1 MHIFPE
7 SGFDQSVT
15 TPVLLGVLV
24 AWFFTESY
32 GWVFAGLVVP
42 GYLAAL
48 FLVHPRSA
56 LIDIVEA
63 VITYGIARLLGE
75 QLARSGLTSRVFG
88 RERFLLILLVSVLVR
103 LGFEGVVLAQT
114 VGYAHWAFSTG
125 LVVVPLAANACWKTG
140 LWRGI
145 VQNGV
150 PTAIVYLLLR
160 YVLLAHTNLSLA
172 GFHLAT
178 ENVAASFL
186 ASPKAYMLLLTGAL
200 IAAIANLRYGWDFN
214 GILIPALL
222 ALVAMNPVKLAA
234 TFAEVLVLLGVVT
247 LLLRTTPLG
256 RWNIEGPRRPTL
268 FFTVD
273 YGLRFVFATFVG
285 RSLPGADVVELMGFG
300 YLLPTLLAVK
310 VTQRGSTPLVLLPT
324 LTVSCVA
331 FVSSSLIGF
340 AAMALDDAPYADRE
354 PVTRR
359 LARAP
364 NQPLAAALW
373 LSALARPSA
382 THGAVLSDSR
392 LPRLMQALL
401 DDPATQPPPH
411 LEAQRLDG
419 GVVLLRERFQS
430 LPLRVG
436 EPAVLAAPTPPSA
449 ARVVLLVPTPLAAPE
464 TAALAGRLLEQHAAD
479 AVVVAGV
486 EERESRST
494 SLSAAQGAARG
505 LADRFRGLLR
515 QRGLVIALQR
525 SGVGEAAVRL
535 TAGSEHD
542 ARAAIFLRALRAQLG
557 GLPKLPGSPA
567 RGEDI
572 AVSVPLER
580 INDWLPAAAPTDT
593 QPSTLETAAMFDD
606 AGAATSRATLEDSLA
621 LQRLV
626 LAPLLDRGAPPVPLS
641 LTRAAAGALGYRLVG
656 PSRLADGDEA
666 LELLAG
672 AAPKPITLIVR
683 ARAASGLVLAVP
695 QAQRGALRQLGVQL
709 GAALRADAMLFGF
722 QPGAGVLA
730 NQALS
735 EALALATHAAAGAT
749 PSVVLLRELDDVAKL
764 TSDSALAT
772 WGGTDADRL
781 ALSVESALQ
790 ALELHATRGALDVGS
805 REDAG
810 RGVFGDAA
818 LVTLSVGPH
827 ALRSRADAAELAARF
842 PSLTVID
849 DACGPIALQLARAL
863 PSAADDAPE
872 ALLESARRAVVERSI
887 VASRALEQALATT
900 ASRAALARSVTGAYL
915 VVAGRTRHGLLLG
928 AFPLAELGD
937 RGEFS
942 VRAAGSLDA
951 CAALLSLGG
960 ACRIAGT
967 P

>member
-56 LIDIVEA
+56 VIDIVEA
-63 VITYGIARLLGE
+63 VITYAIARLLGE
-75 QLARSGLTSRVFG
+75 HLARSGLTSRVFG

-140 LWRGI
+140 LRRGV

-150 PTAIVYLLLR
+150 PTVIVYLLLR

-186 ASPKAYMLLLTGAL
+186 ASPKAYILVLTGAL
-200 IAAIANLRYGWDFN
+200 IAAVANLRYGWDYN

-222 ALVAMNPVKLAA
+222 ALVVMNPVKLAA

-247 LLLRTTPLG
+247 VLLRTTPLG

-268 FFTVD
+268 FFTID
-273 YGLRFVFATFVG
+273 YGLRFAFATFVG

-310 VTQRGSTPLVLLPT
+310 VSQRGSAPLVLLPT

-331 FVSSSLIGF
+331 FALSSLVGF
-340 AAMALDDAPYADRE
+340 AAMALDDTPYANRE
-354 PVTRR
+354 PVTRQ
-359 LARAP
+359 LGSAP
-364 NQPLAAALW
+364 NKPQAAALW
-373 LSALARPSA
+373 LSALARPNARRGSML
-382 THGAVLSDSR
+382 GDSR
-392 LPRLMQALL
+392 LPRLTQALL
-401 DDPATQPPPH
+401 DDPTARLPQY

-430 LPLRVG
+430 LELRVG
-436 EPAVLAAPTPPSA
+436 EPAVLAAPAPPSA
-449 ARVVLLVPTPLAAPE
+449 ARVVVLVPTPLAAPE
-464 TAALAGRLLEQHAAD
+464 TAALAGRLIEQHAAD
-479 AVVVAGV
+479 AVVIAGI
-486 EERESRST
+486 EERESRPT
-494 SLSAAQGAARG
+494 SANAAEGAARG
-505 LADRFRGLLR
+505 LADRFQGLIR
-515 QRGLVIALQR
+515 RRGLVIALQR
-525 SGVGEAAVRL
+525 SGAAVAGVRI
-535 TAGSEHD
+535 TAAVQHD
-542 ARAAIFLRALRAQLG
+542 ARAASFLRALRGQVG
-557 GLPKLPGSPA
+557 DLPLLPGSPG

-580 INDWLPAAAPTDT
+580 VAGWLPAAAGPAT
-593 QPSTLETAAMFDD
+593 QPSSLESAVMFDD
-606 AGAATSRATLEDSLA
+606 AGAATSHATLEESLV

-626 LAPLLDRGAPPVPLS
+626 LAPLLDRGADSVPLS
-641 LTRAAAGALGYRLVG
+641 LTRAAASTLGYVLVG

-666 LELLAG
+666 LELRAG
-672 AAPKPITLIVR
+672 ADPKPITLIVR
-683 ARAASGLVLAVP
+683 THAASGLVLAVP
-695 QAQRGALRQLGVQL
+695 HAQRAALRQLGVQL

-722 QPGAGVLA
+722 QAGAGVLG
-730 NQALS
+730 NPALS
-735 EALALATHAAAGAT
+735 EALALATRVPTGAAPRVAL
-749 PSVVLLRELDDVAKL
+749 VREVDNIASP
-764 TSDSALAT
+764 TSDATLAT
-772 WGGTDADRL
+772 WGGGDADQL
-781 ALSVESALQ
+781 ALSVAAALRPLRIR
-790 ALELHATRGALDVGS
+790 AARAALDVGS

-818 LVTLSVGPH
+818 LVTLSVGSH
-827 ALRSRADAAELAARF
+827 ALGSRADAAELAARF

-849 DACGPIALQLARAL
+849 DACGPIALQLARSL
-863 PSAADDAPE
+863 PNATDDAPE
-872 ALLESARRAVVERSI
+872 ALLESARRAVLERSI
-887 VASRALEQALATT
+887 VASRALERALETT
-900 ASRAALARSVTGAYL
+900 ASRAALARSITGAYL
-915 VVAGRTRHGLLLG
+915 VVAGRTRRGLLLG
-928 AFPLAELGD
+928 AFPLGQLGD
-937 RGEFS
+937 GGELS
-942 VRAAGSLDA
+942 VATASSLDA
-951 CAALLSLGG
+951 CAALLRLGG
-960 ACRIAGT
+960 ACQIAGA